1 MRYAAADPKWHR
13 PWGKN
18 VHSTPYKLLDIEAD
32 AVGDKQED
40 TRFRVLRLLQE
51 NPEMSQRQLADA
63 LGISLGGVN
72 YCVRA
77 LVDKGLVKVKNF
89 RNSDNKMAYAY
100 FLTPKGITEKTA
112 LTARFLK
119 RKINEYESLKAEIE
133 SLKSELG

>member
-1 MRYAAADPKWHR
+1 M
-13 PWGKN
+13 
-18 VHSTPYKLLDIEAD
+18 
-32 AVGDKQED
+32 GDKQED